1 MSRTWNGPIQSP
13 STTNL
18 LPISHPPTSSNP
30 PPRFPPSQKAPSI
43 ASSPSI
49 KGGRSSTGHP
59 VRAYLIFLKIVTF
72 LTIHSPHSQKRY
84 YATLSPSVSRLPLPF
99 QYSLSPSPAQWGMP
113 LHMNNAEPDD
123 FLHNPDPRRDRKNDP
138 GGTIFTLRGLANLG
152 CLVVLALGCLM
163 LLCVFLAILQ

>member
-1 MSRTWNGPIQSP
+1 MSRPWNGPVQSP

-18 LPISHPPTSSNP
+18 LPVSHPSASSNP
-30 PPRFPPSQKAPSI
+30 PSRFPPSQKAPSI

-59 VRAYLIFLKIVTF
+59 VRTYLLFKNVTP

-84 YATLSPSVSRLPLPF
+84 YPTPSPSISRLPSPF

-113 LHMNNAEPDD
+113 LHMNNPEPDD
-123 FLHNPDPRRDRKNDP
+123 FLHNPDPRRDMKNDP

-163 LLCVFLAILQ
+163 LLCVSLAIFQ